1 VRSIATWAPSPSARD
16 FPQRIE
22 QSTNARLLG
31 IDDSKVMPVNDDRE
45 DPLVRKAHDLDEL
58 VAAGESEK
66 TPFIL
71 LGRVWIVIAAAV
83 LVIFALAMLAYSLA
97 T

>member
-1 VRSIATWAPSPSARD
+1 MAD

-22 QSTNARLLG
+22 LSTNARLLLG
-31 IDDSKVMPVNDDRE
+31 IGDSKVMPVDDDRE

>member
-1 VRSIATWAPSPSARD
+1 VD
-16 FPQRIE
+16 
-22 QSTNARLLG
+22 
-31 IDDSKVMPVNDDRE
+31 DDRE
-45 DPLVRKAHDLDEL
+45 NPIARKAHELDEV

-71 LGRVWIVIAAAV
+71 IGRVWIVIAAAV
-83 LVIFALAMLAYSLA
+83 LVIFVLAMLAYVLA